1 MALESIVNAAK
12 SAVLGVR
19 EQASTDLK
27 ADRADV
33 LQDLH
38 LAEKGWATDGQA
50 AGMWFTRD
58 GDHVA
63 FSPVTRN
70 GAPLTIGGLT
80 TTFLPADCFADYLA
94 AMRGA
99 IEGGEFDD
107 EIAVALHGSANV
119 SGIAQ
124 VPLPPMRDG
133 DPDQV
138 RREQHVDALRR
149 DGRNPDGSLAAISHE
164 PTVTPNAP
172 RQ

>member
-19 EQASTDLK
+19 EQASTDPN

-50 AGMWFTRD
+50 TGMWFARD

-80 TTFLPADCFADYLA
+80 TNFVPADRFADYLT
-94 AMRGA
+94 AMRNA
-99 IEGGEFDD
+99 IERGEFDG
-107 EIAVALHGSANV
+107 EIAAALHGSANV

-124 VPLPPMRDG
+124 VPMPPMRDG

-138 RREQHVDALRR
+138 RHEQQVDALRR
-149 DGRNPDGSLAAISHE
+149 EGRNPDGSLAAVSHE
-164 PTVTPNAP
+164 PSSQEPL
-172 RQ
+172 

>member
-1 MALESIVNAAK
+1 MALESILSAAK

-19 EQASTDLK
+19 DGASTDPN

-50 AGMWFTRD
+50 TGTWFARD

-80 TTFLPADCFADYLA
+80 TNFVPADRFADYLT
-94 AMRGA
+94 AMRDA
-99 IEGGEFDD
+99 IERGEFDD
-107 EIAVALHGSANV
+107 EIAAALHGSANV

-138 RREQHVDALRR
+138 RHEQQVDALRR
-149 DGRNPDGSLAAISHE
+149 EGRNPDGSLAAISGE
-164 PTVTPNAP
+164 PSSKESL
-172 RQ
+172 